1 MTEHQDWNT
10 EILNKTRDKKKVTK
24 VHVSEEY
31 SKMRKIE
38 NNDGDE
44 GYHFEK
50 VSLDLRIQIQKARLA
65 NNMKQ
70 TELANR
76 LCVPPKM
83 ITEYESGK
91 AIPNPTLLVKM
102 SKILNVKFT
111 K

>member
-10 EILNKTRDKKKVTK
+10 EILNKTQDKKKVTK
-24 VHVSEEY
+24 IHVSEQY
-31 SKMRKIE
+31 SKMKKIE

-44 GYHFEK
+44 GYHHEK
-50 VSLDLRIQIQKARLA
+50 VSLDLRMQIQKARLA

-70 TELANR
+70 SDLAR
-76 LCVPPKM
+76 HLCVPPKT

-102 SKILNVKFT
+102 SKILHVKFT